1 MDDLHGKIMNIR
13 CVVPDGTP
21 SHLALAYKLGHKAAR
36 HEAARLA
43 AAALSQPAAAR
54 DLCIRVGH
62 EVSSWI
68 DSNDPLPDIAA
79 IVDAMLATK
88 SAAQGDSSH
97 PAGGECGGVQGLT
110 PGPYSVR
117 KSLAGT
123 GFWHITSPAKQDIG
137 AVRSLADAHMFAA
150 SLDLFDALKGVLRV
164 ADRATAEFD
173 AARAAIAKATQ

>member
-1 MDDLHGKIMNIR
+1 MDEQMRELTNDAVIDLVKEAGLDWHAGFNLDDENR
-13 CVVPDGTP
+13 YGT
-21 SHLALAYKLGHKAAR
+21 LV
-36 HEAARLA
+36 RLA
-43 AAALSQPAAAR
+43 FNLGAALSHP
-54 DLCIRVGH
+54 
-62 EVSSWI
+62 
-68 DSNDPLPDIAA
+68 
-79 IVDAMLATK
+79 
-88 SAAQGDSSH
+88 AAQGDSSH

-173 AARAAIAKATQ
+173 AARAAIAKATP